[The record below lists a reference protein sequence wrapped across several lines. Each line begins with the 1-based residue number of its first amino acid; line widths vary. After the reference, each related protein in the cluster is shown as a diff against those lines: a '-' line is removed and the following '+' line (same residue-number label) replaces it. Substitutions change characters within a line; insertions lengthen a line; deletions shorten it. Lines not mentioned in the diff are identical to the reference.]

1 MKFIIIILLMTLPK
15 GHGDCPDSLLTAFWN
30 LENFFDW
37 RADSTSASTS
47 DKEFSSSGSRHW
59 TRKRFL
65 AKCNAVS
72 KTILWI
78 ADTKGMLPDVIGF
91 AEVENRFVLSKL
103 IRETSLSKLDYKIVH
118 YDSPDPRGIDVAL
131 LYRSSRLRLLSSRPV
146 HIRVPGAAGAFGA
159 PGVGVP
165 GAPGGVFSD
174 VFSSGME
181 SVSALGED
189 PPGVVMKTRDIL
201 LATFEITRS
210 SSSFHSAPSGASD
223 GATEGATDTIA
234 FLVNHHPSKYGG
246 STQGRRIAA
255 LNILRSVTDSLQ
267 RAGLGHIVA
276 MGDFNDT
283 PDNDAF
289 RILTDPPG
297 ILTSPPG
304 GYVASAE
311 GLVNL
316 SLPLAAKGVGTIR
329 FEGKWDLI
337 DMFFVTSSL
346 LGVGNASGVASGC
359 RMEVVEPPF
368 LTVRDTK
375 FSGEKPFRTYSGP
388 RYIGGVSDHRP
399 ILLKLP
405 LPASSSFEGQK

>member
-15 GHGDCPDSLLTAFWN
+15 GHGDCPDSLLTTFWN

-37 RADSTSASTS
+37 MADSTSASTS

-65 AKCNAVS
+65 AKCNAVC
-72 KTILWI
+72 KTVLWI
-78 ADTKGMLPDVIGF
+78 SDTHGALPDVIGF
-91 AEVENRFVLSKL
+91 AEVENRFVLTQL
-103 IRETSLSKLDYKIVH
+103 LRNTQLCKLDYRIIH

-131 LYRSSRLRLLSSRPV
+131 LYRSSRLRLLSSRPI
-146 HIRVPGAAGAFGA
+146 HIRVPGAADVPEMIGAS
-159 PGVGVP
+159 PGD
-165 GAPGGVFSD
+165 SRW
-174 VFSSGME
+174 E
-181 SVSALGED
+181 
-189 PPGVVMKTRDIL
+189 VMKTRDIL
-201 LATFEITRS
+201 LATFEVMRS
-210 SSSFHSAPSGASD
+210 SCPSQSVPAGSFESAI
-223 GATEGATDTIA
+223 DTIA

-267 RAGLGHIVA
+267 RAGVRHIVA

-337 DMFFVTSSL
+337 DMFFVSR
-346 LGVGNASGVASGC
+346 VWNASWVASGC
-359 RMEVVEPPF
+359 RMEVLEPPF
-368 LTVRDTK
+368 LTVRDVK

-399 ILLKLP
+399 ILLMLP
-405 LPASSSFEGQK
+405 LPASSSFGAQK

>member
-1 MKFIIIILLMTLPK
+1 
-15 GHGDCPDSLLTAFWN
+15 
-30 LENFFDW
+30 
-37 RADSTSASTS
+37 
-47 DKEFSSSGSRHW
+47 
-59 TRKRFL
+59 
-65 AKCNAVS
+65 
-72 KTILWI
+72 
-78 ADTKGMLPDVIGF
+78 MLPDVIGF
-91 AEVENRFVLSKL
+91 AEVENRFVLTKL
-103 IRETSLSKLDYKIVH
+103 LRETSLSKLDYKIVH

-146 HIRVPGAAGAFGA
+146 HIRVPGAAGASGV

-165 GAPGGVFSD
+165 DAPDVPGVLDAPGGVFTGG
-174 VFSSGME
+174 FSSGMW
-181 SVSALGED
+181 SVSAIGGDSPLT
-189 PPGVVMKTRDIL
+189 VMKTRDIL

-246 STQGRRIAA
+246 SSNGRRVAA

-297 ILTSPPG
+297 ILTNPLDG
-304 GYVASAE
+304 RVASAE

-337 DMFFVTSSL
+337 DMFFVTSSF

-359 RMEVVEPPF
+359 RMEVVEPSF

-399 ILLKLP
+399 ILLMLHLP
-405 LPASSSFEGQK
+405 SASQWSQ

>member
-1 MKFIIIILLMTLPK
+1 MTLPK
-15 GHGDCPDSLLTAFWN
+15 GHVDCPDSLLATFWN
-30 LENFFDW
+30 IENFFDW
-37 RADSTSASTS
+37 RVDSTSASTS

-59 TRKRFL
+59 TRKRFF
-65 AKCNAVS
+65 AKCNAIC

-78 ADTKGMLPDVIGF
+78 ADTHGTLPDVIGF
-91 AEVENRFVLSKL
+91 AEVENRFVLTQL
-103 IRETSLSKLDYKIVH
+103 LRNTQLSKLDYRIIH

-131 LYRSSRLRLLSSRPV
+131 LYRSTRLKPLSTRPI
-146 HIRVPGAAGAFGA
+146 HIRVPGAA
-159 PGVGVP
+159 
-165 GAPGGVFSD
+165 D
-174 VFSSGME
+174 VLE
-181 SVSALGED
+181 
-189 PPGVVMKTRDIL
+189 VMKTRDIL
-201 LATFEITRS
+201 LATFEVMRS
-210 SSSFHSAPSGASD
+210 SCPSQSVPAGSFESV
-223 GATEGATDTIA
+223 TDTIA

-246 STQGRRIAA
+246 STQGRRVAA

-267 RAGLGHIVA
+267 RAGVRHIVA

-283 PDNDAF
+283 PDNEAF

-337 DMFFVTSSL
+337 DMFFVSR
-346 LGVGNASGVASGC
+346 VWNASWVASGC
-359 RMEVVEPPF
+359 RMEVLEPPF
-368 LTVRDTK
+368 LTVRDAK

-399 ILLKLP
+399 ILLMLP
-405 LPASSSFEGQK
+405 LPASSSFGGHK